1 MSIEPKQTRTIII
14 TGANNYT
21 CHAKI
26 HTHTH
31 TQAFSLFGF
40 KFFYIVFSFYIII
53 FVVCLS
59 EINFI
64 LFYCFQKIVCQYF
77 LPTTSTTT
85 TTYYYNILSYS
96 SSCLRSLSLLPILSF
111 PFFFLRCRFSFDVS
125 GDCIWMC
132 GKWGV
137 LKWTDDSTQIICC
150 CCETTDLY
158 ICTATRPTRLVQD
171 TAKHICYMYLYSYY
185 IIYDNALRVA
195 CDDVQRKA

>member
-40 KFFYIVFSFYIII
+40 IFFYIVFSFYIII

-111 PFFFLRCRFSFDVS
+111 PFFFSSLSLQLWCEWWLYMNVWQVRSTEMNRRF
-125 GDCIWMC
+125 
-132 GKWGV
+132 
-137 LKWTDDSTQIICC
+137 DSNHLLLLW
-150 CCETTDLY
+150 DHGFVHLHSD
-158 ICTATRPTRLVQD
+158 AT
-171 TAKHICYMYLYSYY
+171 
-185 IIYDNALRVA
+185 NAFGPRH
-195 CDDVQRKA
+195 C